1 MFILSEDLAEK
12 DNLKN
17 KLDEQTEAIAK
28 RLKK

>member
-12 DNLKN
+12 ENLKN